1 MKDDKNPFY
10 LPRQYLQ
17 KSHVRVFY
25 EGSGKKAGL
34 EDQFEIASAAT
45 STEELGCSVYPPAR
59 RIMAAHGIQCQG
71 KTARQV
77 TRQDY
82 TRYDMLICMDQRNLR
97 YLDRILGGDPEGKVS
112 LLLEHAGQKR
122 DVADPYYSGD
132 FQATWDDVVE
142 GCTAL
147 LEQLS

>member
-1 MKDDKNPFY
+1 MKD
-10 LPRQYLQ
+10 L
-17 KSHVRVFY
+17 V
-25 EGSGKKAGL
+25 KKAGL

-97 YLDRILGGDPEGKVS
+97 NLDRILGGDPEGKVS

-147 LEQLS
+147 LKQLS

>member
-1 MKDDKNPFY
+1 MIKILFICHGNICRSPMCEFFMKD
-10 LPRQYLQ
+10 L
-17 KSHVRVFY
+17 V
-25 EGSGKKAGL
+25 KKAGL

-97 YLDRILGGDPEGKVS
+97 NLDRILGGDPEGKVS

-147 LEQLS
+147 LKQLS

>member
-1 MKDDKNPFY
+1 MTRILFICHGNICRSPMCEFFMKD
-10 LPRQYLQ
+10 L
-17 KSHVRVFY
+17 V
-25 EGSGKKAGL
+25 KKAGL

>member
-1 MKDDKNPFY
+1 MCEFFMKD
-10 LPRQYLQ
+10 L
-17 KSHVRVFY
+17 V
-25 EGSGKKAGL
+25 KKAGL
-34 EDQFEIASAAT
+34 EDRFEIASAAT
-45 STEELGCSVYPPAR
+45 STEELGGSVYPPAR
-59 RIMAAHGIQCQG
+59 RIMAAHGIHCQG

-82 TRYDMLICMDQRNLR
+82 ARYDMLICMDQRNLR
-97 YLDRILGGDPEGKVS
+97 YLDRILGGDPDGKVS
-112 LLLEHAGQKR
+112 LLLEHAGHSR

-147 LEQLS
+147 LEQLL

>member
-1 MKDDKNPFY
+1 MCEFFMKD
-10 LPRQYLQ
+10 L
-17 KSHVRVFY
+17 V
-25 EGSGKKAGL
+25 KKAGL
-34 EDQFEIASAAT
+34 ENQFEIASAAT

-82 TRYDMLICMDQRNLR
+82 ARYDMLICMDQRNLR
-97 YLDRILGGDPEGKVS
+97 YLDRILGGDPDEKVS
-112 LLLEHAGQKR
+112 LLLEHAGHCR

-147 LEQLS
+147 LEQLR

>member
-1 MKDDKNPFY
+1 
-10 LPRQYLQ
+10 
-17 KSHVRVFY
+17 
-25 EGSGKKAGL
+25 
-34 EDQFEIASAAT
+34 
-45 STEELGCSVYPPAR
+45 
-59 RIMAAHGIQCQG
+59 MAAHGIQCQG

-97 YLDRILGGDPEGKVS
+97 YLDRILGGDPDGKVS
-112 LLLEHAGQKR
+112 LLLDHAGHCR

-132 FQATWDDVVE
+132 FQSTWDDVVE

-147 LEQLS
+147 LEKLR